1 MDSFDL
7 RNNNDK
13 RHFMRVET
21 DTPIDVVY
29 EGRTLR
35 GACKDLSATGLQVE
49 MPITVVL
56 GAQVTICI
64 MPNDEA
70 GKLPPF
76 RALATITR
84 LVTNEQSSTTY
95 GLVIDEILE

>member
-7 RNNNDK
+7 RNNSDK

-29 EGRTLR
+29 EGHTLR
-35 GACKDLSATGLQVE
+35 GTCKDLSATGLQLE
-49 MPITVVL
+49 MPTALVL
-56 GAQVTICI
+56 DTQVTICI

-84 LVTNEQSSTTY
+84 LVANEHNDTTY